1 MSKVSELRLH
11 ARNRKLPA
19 AIRLDRVQPELL
31 AHNLYIYTDLSSDP
45 ANFTGT
51 RTAEER
57 EDNAVVGVST
67 GRDVYDLG
75 EFYNQIHSDDI
86 CLPLSSLNLYNT
98 RFAMLESGH
107 KIDYH
112 MDPPNIY
119 NIISPLTDPI
129 NFETKDH
136 QVEMQVGDVWFVNPS
151 FMHMTDHQSNET
163 RVAILA
169 NFNYKEEVYEHLAG
183 IL

>member
-1 MSKVSELRLH
+1 
-11 ARNRKLPA
+11 
-19 AIRLDRVQPELL
+19 
-31 AHNLYIYTDLSSDP
+31 
-45 ANFTGT
+45 
-51 RTAEER
+51 
-57 EDNAVVGVST
+57 
-67 GRDVYDLG
+67 
-75 EFYNQIHSDDI
+75 
-86 CLPLSSLNLYNT
+86 
-98 RFAMLESGH
+98 MLESGH

-129 NFETKDH
+129 NFETKDR